1 MDGTSKIVCRF
12 ADDNSGGFKVVQMYT
27 MNMCI
32 GNICVFDC
40 SFDGVLTP
48 LSTIFQIY
56 RGGQFFLWKKQ
67 EDPEKTIDML
77 QVTDKFYHIMLYTSP
92 WSRFELTTSVVIGT
106 YCIDSCK
113 SNYHAITTTTAPI
126 VNIKHV
132 HIWIR
137 ANTLS

>member
-27 MNMCI
+27 VNMCI
-32 GNICVFDC
+32 GNICLFDC

-48 LSTIFQIY
+48 LSTIYQIY
-56 RGGQFFLWKKQ
+56 RGRQFYLWKKQ
-67 EDPEKTIDML
+67 EDPEKNIDML

-106 YCIDSCK
+106 DCIDSCK

-137 ANTLS
+137 TYTLS

>member
-1 MDGTSKIVCRF
+1 MDGTSKSVCRS

-32 GNICVFDC
+32 GNICLFDC

-56 RGGQFFLWKKQ
+56 RGRQFYLWKKP
-67 EDPEKTIDML
+67 EDPEKNIDML

-106 YCIDSCK
+106 DCIDM
-113 SNYHAITTTTAPI
+113 
-126 VNIKHV
+126 
-132 HIWIR
+132 
-137 ANTLS
+137 L

>member
-27 MNMCI
+27 VNMCI
-32 GNICVFDC
+32 GNICLFDC

-48 LSTIFQIY
+48 LSTIYQIY
-56 RGGQFFLWKKQ
+56 RGRQFYLWKKQ
-67 EDPEKTIDML
+67 EDPEENIDML
-77 QVTDKFYHIMLYTSP
+77 QVTDKFYHIMVYTSP

-106 YCIDSCK
+106 DSIDSCK

-137 ANTLS
+137 TYTLS